1 MLFPTQ
7 KEKFLVLNN
16 SNSSV
21 LGEVL
26 ESDTGS
32 VLSKAEEGMVAHR
45 ASQGMFRGLLLSPCI
60 CGEGFQIWRGRELM
74 GRSDLGG
81 KRSWLLLQQWS

>member
-21 LGEVL
+21 FGEVL
-26 ESDTGS
+26 ESDAVS
-32 VLSKAEEGMVAHR
+32 VLSRAEEGMVAHR
-45 ASQGMFRGLLLSPCI
+45 VSQGMFRGLLLSPCI
-60 CGEGFQIWRGRELM
+60 CGEGFHIWRGREFM
-74 GRSDLGG
+74 GRSGLGG
-81 KRSWLLLQQWS
+81 KRPWSLLQQWS